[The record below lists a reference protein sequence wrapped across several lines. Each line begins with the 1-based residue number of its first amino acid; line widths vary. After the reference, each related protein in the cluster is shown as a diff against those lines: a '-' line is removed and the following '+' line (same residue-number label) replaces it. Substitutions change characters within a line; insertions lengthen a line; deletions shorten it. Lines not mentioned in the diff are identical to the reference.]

1 MVIGRG
7 RLLADATVA
16 ELLER
21 SRGAVVVRV
30 RTTAPDALAQALGA
44 RGGRRHGPPD
54 GALHVRGA
62 SVEEVGAAAARTGG
76 TVLELAAEAGSLEAA
91 YLELTGG
98 FRRVPG
104 RWCPVTAV
112 TSATGPSVVRVV
124 RAEWTKLLGLR
135 STHVTVAATVLL
147 VGFLTHLSASASAGD
162 PGFVPTR
169 GPGGRAAAGLRR
181 GPRPRGPRGDRRVQH
196 GTFRSTFAAV
206 PRRVPVLLAQAVVT
220 AAVALVTGVLS
231 VAAAVRR
238 HPARGRLAGH
248 DPRPRGGGVPALL
261 LGSVVFLVGAGLLG
275 LAVGAL
281 LRRAVPALVTA
292 VVLLLVAPVVLSFAA
307 EAATT
312 RRPCTT
318 RRTRRRPPRP

>member
-1 MVIGRG
+1 M
-7 RLLADATVA
+7 
-16 ELLER
+16 
-21 SRGAVVVRV
+21 
-30 RTTAPDALAQALGA
+30 
-44 RGGRRHGPPD
+44 
-54 GALHVRGA
+54 
-62 SVEEVGAAAARTGG
+62 
-76 TVLELAAEAGSLEAA
+76 
-91 YLELTGG
+91 
-98 FRRVPG
+98 
-104 RWCPVTAV
+104 TAV

-169 GPGGRAAAGLRR
+169 GLADVLPLAFVGVLVLGVLVGT
-181 GPRPRGPRGDRRVQH
+181 GEYST

-231 VAAAVRR
+231 VAAAVVGIL
-238 HPARGRLAGH
+238 PAAASRDMTPDLAAA
-248 DPRPRGGGVPALL
+248 GVPALL

-307 EAATT
+307 EAGNDPTAVYDPEDPPAATAAVNT
-312 RRPCTT
+312 VESFTPVGAGAALTNPGGGGLDGAPDLGTGGSALVLAGWVAVPLTVAAIRL
-318 RRTRRRPPRP
+318 RRRDLL